1 MFQARAVAHF
11 KPNTQ
16 NLNQIRELLS
26 VAWNLNSNMGGGAE
40 RLKTGM
46 WKRKRQIFVETEA
59 GSSKRVPLPL
69 WPFLSNVEKLYVV
82 QFFVKYMTKYFVQE
96 TNIC

>member
-26 VAWNLNSNMGGGAE
+26 VAWNLTSNMGGGAE

-59 GSSKRVPLPL
+59 VKGYRFRFGLSYQTLKSCM
-69 WPFLSNVEKLYVV
+69 WCSFL
-82 QFFVKYMTKYFVQE
+82 
-96 TNIC
+96 